1 MTTSGYSTDLV
12 LYYLYI
18 KELADKPAQ
27 VRFLIENEGRE
38 LPKEQFLDNG
48 FDAVLFD
55 DIDEWYAGLSNKARV
70 KTNYT
75 SPTFKY
81 KSFIDLHKKILAYE
95 DDLPKIDYESILAEK
110 DAEIK
115 AVKAEL
121 EALVDKMATY
131 DDYEALSHQNA
142 MLESEITDLKLAE
155 KEQGN
160 FVQKIAKSKKFNS
173 WFIAVFVVATGMFA
187 LTKLMSF
194 LYPTDSP
201 LIIVLTHIA
210 FVIMAASIAISAV
223 WFSYNQT
230 DRKWV
235 NYLVLAMFFLC
246 EWVGASELFGFKTG
260 VSFIDT
266 ALKYAVYSLYPPTMT
281 LLLAHSSTT
290 GGLQVAFSDAV
301 SNLASVVKSEGLS
314 DNIVTKFKKRFL

>member
-1 MTTSGYSTDLV
+1 MKTSGYSTDLV

-27 VRFLIENEGRE
+27 VRFLIENEEQE
-38 LPKEQFLDNG
+38 LPKEQFLYNG
-48 FDAVLFD
+48 FEAALFD

-81 KSFIDLHKKILAYE
+81 KSFIDLHKKILEYE
-95 DDLPKIDYESILAEK
+95 DDLPQLDYESILVEK
-110 DAEIK
+110 EEEVK
-115 AVKAEL
+115 AIKAEL
-121 EALVDKMATY
+121 EALTNQMTKY
-131 DDYEALSHQNA
+131 DDYEALLRQNA
-142 MLESEITDLKLAE
+142 ALESEITDLKLAE

-194 LYPTDSP
+194 LYPANSP
-201 LIIVLTHIA
+201 LIIILTHIA

-230 DRKWV
+230 DRNWV
-235 NYLVLAMFFLC
+235 NYLVLTMFFLC
-246 EWVGASELFGFKTG
+246 EWVGASELFGFETG
-260 VSFIDT
+260 VEFIDT

-301 SNLASVVKSEGLS
+301 ANLTAVVKGEGLS